1 LDVPRSATTTDVFNA
16 IAEAGRRELIDALAR
31 GEATVGDLVTR
42 VGMTQPQVSKHLG
55 VLREVGVVRV
65 RVDGRHHWYRIYGP
79 ALKPVHAWVRRFERT
94 WNQRLDRLDALLV
107 ELQEE
112 DQ

>member
-1 LDVPRSATTTDVFNA
+1 VPRSATTTDVFNA
-16 IAEAGRRELIDALAR
+16 IAEAGRRDLLNALAR
-31 GEATVGDLVTR
+31 GEATVGNLVDR
-42 VGMTQPQVSKHLG
+42 LGMSQPQVSKHLG

-79 ALKPVHAWVRRFERT
+79 ALRPVHTWVRRFERT
-94 WNQRLDRLDALLV
+94 WNQRLDRLEALV
-107 ELQEE
+107 TELQE